1 MLLPGSPATC
11 KHDQPRLLMKILT
24 LSSYRSITLCA
35 AGGDVAPFVGHN
47 AFLRWTA
54 VQEIVQVDPE
64 TGYKTWWSEDHVS
77 EDFEM
82 ALKLQ
87 MLGYVV
93 RFAGYCKGGFEEGVS
108 LTIYDELA
116 RWEKYA
122 YGCSELLFHPFKDWP
137 RRGPFTK
144 LFRTFISSNIPGCA
158 KFTIF
163 SYIGT
168 YYAIGGIWLT
178 TLANYFFTGWYAQS
192 VDQAYLNSFKVF
204 LSVILV
210 FNCISPVSH
219 AMIRYRMGDA
229 SFFWAL
235 FENAKWLL
243 FFMAFFGGLSLH
255 VSKALLCH
263 MFSIDM
269 QWGATAKEK
278 DNSNFFIE
286 AARIF
291 KAFKLTF
298 GFCGLLSAMMVYFA
312 LFAPLQWQIAY
323 FNSVFPLA
331 FTAIGHVIQ
340 PMVLNPSLLSL

>member
-1 MLLPGSPATC
+1 
-11 KHDQPRLLMKILT
+11 
-24 LSSYRSITLCA
+24 
-35 AGGDVAPFVGHN
+35 
-47 AFLRWTA
+47 
-54 VQEIVQVDPE
+54 
-64 TGYKTWWSEDHVS
+64 
-77 EDFEM
+77 M

-93 RFAGYCKGGFEEGVS
+93 RFAGYTNGEFEEGVS

-122 YGCSELLFHPFKDWP
+122 YGCSELLFNPLKTWLWK
-137 RRGPFTK
+137 GPFTK
-144 LFRTFISSNIPGCA
+144 LFRTFVTSNIPGCA

-168 YYAIGGIWLT
+168 YFAIGAIWIT
-178 TLANYFFTGWYAQS
+178 TLANYFFTGWYAQQ
-192 VDQAYLNSFKVF
+192 VDHAYLNSFKVF

-210 FNCISPVSH
+210 FNCISPLSH
-219 AMIRYRMGDA
+219 SIIRYRMGNET
-229 SFFWAL
+229 FWYAL
-235 FENAKWLL
+235 YENAKWLF

-263 MFSIDM
+263 LFSIDM

-291 KAFKLTF
+291 HAFKWTF
-298 GFCGLLSAMMVYFA
+298 AFCTFLIVMMVY
-312 LFAPLQWQIAY
+312 LGVFAPAQWKIAY
-323 FNSVFPLA
+323 FNSCFPLA
-331 FTAIGHVIQ
+331 FMVFGHIAQ